1 MPGSR
6 LVAAPATGV
15 YRVAKGLDPFVF
27 RPPRSALPDGNE
39 PVLDGN
45 RWDDPSARFAS
56 LYCAT
61 TAEAAFGE
69 TIARYRET
77 DGLIGRIAAFL
88 NSDPDP
94 AYDFELAPGRVPPDY
109 FADRYLGHVAVD
121 PDVRFVDVD
130 HPHTHAA
137 ATPALR
143 GLLRQHRLREVD
155 RGVMFHADRRL
166 TRPIAR
172 YYWTLAQS
180 PDHRDW
186 AGLRYESR
194 LSAGWECWA
203 LWKPSPIRLHVSDV
217 HTVTRANPDL
227 RAAAA
232 RLRLI
237 LE

>member
-1 MPGSR
+1 M
-6 LVAAPATGV
+6 GV
-15 YRVAKGLDPFVF
+15 YRVAKGIDPFVF
-27 RPPRSALPDGNE
+27 RAPRSALPVGEE

-45 RWDDPSARFAS
+45 RWDDPLGQFAS

-69 TIARYRET
+69 TIAGYREK
-77 DGLIGRIAAFL
+77 DGLIDRISAFL
-88 NSDPDP
+88 NSDPDS
-94 AYDFELAPGRVPPDY
+94 AYDFELEPGRVPLDY
-109 FADRYLGHVAVD
+109 FADRHLGHVAVD
-121 PDVRFVDVD
+121 LDVRFVDVD
-130 HPHTHAA
+130 HSHTHAA

-143 GLLRQHRLREVD
+143 DLLRQHRLHQVD

-194 LSAGWECWA
+194 LSSGWECWA
-203 LWKPSPIRLHVSDV
+203 LWEPSPIRLHISAV
-217 HTVTRANPDL
+217 HAVTRINPDL
-227 RAAAA
+227 HSAAA
-232 RLRLI
+232 RLRLT
-237 LE
+237 L

>member
-6 LVAAPATGV
+6 LVAAPFRGI
-15 YRVAKGLDPFVF
+15 YRVAKGLDPFAF
-27 RPPRSALPDGNE
+27 RPPRSALPVQDQ

-45 RWDDPSARFAS
+45 RWDDPLGRFAS

-61 TAEAAFGE
+61 TAEAAYGE
-69 TIARYRET
+69 TIARYREKN
-77 DGLIGRIAAFL
+77 GLIDRIAAFL
-88 NSDPDP
+88 SGDPDLD
-94 AYDFELAPGRVPPDY
+94 YDFELEPGRVPSDY
-109 FADRYLGHVAVD
+109 FADRNLGHVAVD

-130 HPHTHAA
+130 HPHSHAA
-137 ATPALR
+137 ATSVLR
-143 GLLRQHRLREVD
+143 PLLRQHDLRTVD
-155 RGVMFHADRRL
+155 RGVMFNADRRL

-180 PDHRDW
+180 PDHREW

-203 LWKPSPIRLHVSDV
+203 LWEPSPIRLHASEV
-217 HTVTRANPDL
+217 HAVTRSDPDL

-232 RLRLI
+232 RLRLT
-237 LE
+237 L

>member
-27 RPPRSALPDGNE
+27 RPPRSALPAGDE

-45 RWDDPSARFAS
+45 RWDDPLGQFAS

-69 TIARYRET
+69 TIARYREK
-77 DGLIGRIAAFL
+77 DGLIDRISAFL

-94 AYDFELAPGRVPPDY
+94 AYDFELEPGRVPRDY
-109 FADRYLGHVAVD
+109 LADRHLGHVAVD

-155 RGVMFHADRRL
+155 RGVMFNADRRL

-194 LSAGWECWA
+194 LSSSWECWA
-203 LWKPSPIRLHVSDV
+203 LWEPSPIRLHISDV
-217 HTVTRANPDL
+217 HAVTRANPDL

-232 RLRLI
+232 RLRLT
-237 LE
+237 L